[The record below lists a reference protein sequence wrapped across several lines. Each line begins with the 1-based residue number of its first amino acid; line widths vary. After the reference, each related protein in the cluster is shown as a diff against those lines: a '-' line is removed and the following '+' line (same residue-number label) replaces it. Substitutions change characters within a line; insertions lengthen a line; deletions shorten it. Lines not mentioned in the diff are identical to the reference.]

1 MELRIAA
8 SVHDAPAWRGEPYR
22 VFFPLGAALAWAG
35 VLHWLLFAL
44 GVTDEY
50 RSIFHSMAQ
59 VQGFLACFAV
69 GFLFTMIPR
78 RTGTAAPSPC
88 QMAVVIAAPIATTAC
103 AWLERWAL
111 AQVFWLS
118 LLALIAAFA
127 LRRFRPGDIP
137 DSFVW
142 VFAALASGMAG
153 AVLAG
158 YGAATEA
165 MWLHDVGRGLVIG
178 VGGFLLPAIT
188 RGEPPARPSRRR
200 KLLHVAGIALFVASF
215 FVEGEWL
222 RL

>member
-1 MELRIAA
+1 
-8 SVHDAPAWRGEPYR
+8 
-22 VFFPLGAALAWAG
+22 
-35 VLHWLLFAL
+35 
-44 GVTDEY
+44 
-50 RSIFHSMAQ
+50 
-59 VQGFLACFAV
+59 
-69 GFLFTMIPR
+69 
-78 RTGTAAPSPC
+78 
-88 QMAVVIAAPIATTAC
+88 MAVVIAAPIATTAC

-165 MWLHDVGRGLVIG
+165 MWLHDVGRGLVLQGTMSALVIG

-188 RGEPPARPSRRR
+188 RGEPPARPSR
-200 KLLHVAGIALFVASF
+200 
-215 FVEGEWL
+215 
-222 RL
+222 